1 MTERLKFKADLQEA
15 LLRKE
20 NDEIMKDGD
29 KDGNENNVEKRFTKE
44 QIKEYIKKKMD
55 KVKRDLD
62 GTVKDI

>member
-1 MTERLKFKADLQEA
+1 MTERLKFKVDLQEA